1 MRYQPLFNML
11 LLYWNF
17 VKISR
22 TLPLR
27 PQLFL
32 QTFQTIRRYR
42 NKFNFWRRNTT
53 WFIRQDE
60 NRRYEISPNRPLC
73 NRWPGGL
80 WVVNGV
86 GRGVT
91 VKRLSQWTNF
101 VANGKLIKG
110 AWVGRL
116 GWPISMNNKKNP
128 IGGLHLELAAIYP
141 TLYNC
146 EVFSNIR
153 NGYD

>member
-1 MRYQPLFNML
+1 MRYQSLFNML
-11 LLYWNF
+11 LFNWYF

-32 QTFQTIRRYR
+32 QNFQTIRRYR
-42 NKFNFWRRNTT
+42 NKFNFWLRNTI

-60 NRRYEISPNRPLC
+60 NRRYEISPNRPMC

-86 GRGVT
+86 GEGVT

-101 VANGKLIKG
+101 VADGKLIKG

-116 GWPISMNNKKNP
+116 GWPISMKKTR
-128 IGGLHLELAAIYP
+128 L
-141 TLYNC
+141 
-146 EVFSNIR
+146 V
-153 NGYD
+153 GYI